1 MNYRRGF
8 IRVWIVGTTC
18 WIVYWAWHYMTTCEL
33 DHMSS
38 AVGEIQAI
46 TCHWEGV
53 GQGDW
58 VPIGETG
65 PVLRELRVMAIRALG
80 PPICL
85 QALAA
90 RDCPLR
96 LYGRRGA

>member
-1 MNYRRGF
+1 
-8 IRVWIVGTTC
+8 VGTTC